1 MKELLKQALDLAVIK
16 LESITPQI
24 KKKKNSISILD
35 VNPID
40 LAKFMQENNIP
51 NDASFD
57 GRDNGYD
64 AWNDILLSW
73 EVDVST
79 SEKEK
84 LEYKNRRFH
93 DIAFKYVF
101 DLLTTNGYKRTSG
114 LDIGRI
120 TYKKTSNNISSI
132 IMFDNKSVYEMYMDK
147 DLNKLVEYYSMYFV
161 ETK

>member
-51 NDASFD
+51 NDAYFD

-73 EVDVST
+73 DTDIPTTDLDKLKYKRKTFST
-79 SEKEK
+79 
-84 LEYKNRRFH
+84 
-93 DIAFKYVF
+93 IAFKYVF
-101 DLLTTNGYKRTSG
+101 DLLTTNGYKRVGYNSG
-114 LDIGRI
+114 LL
-120 TYKKTSNNISSI
+120 KE
-132 IMFDNKSVYEMYMDK
+132 FDDTTVYDMYINKEFDRLEK
-147 DLNKLVEYYSMYFV
+147 YYSLPFV